1 MQFVVTGGSS
11 GVGAALVS
19 RLVGA
24 GHGVINLDVQAPIE
38 PVEGADYRSLD
49 LSDPAAIAAAVN
61 DLPEQIDG
69 LANVAGIARAP
80 DPQLVLAVNFLGA
93 RLLAELLTPRIRQL
107 GTVVSVSSVAGW
119 DWQTR
124 WDRISPLVLT
134 ESFEEGAQWCC
145 EHEAAIAR
153 DPYTFSKRCL
163 SAWTARRAQTFQ
175 HTGVRV
181 NCISPA
187 AIDTPLHP
195 QFTELM
201 GKDHSDWTIAQ
212 VGRMAT
218 PNDIAEVLDMLLT
231 AETAWLNGADLP
243 VDGGY
248 AAGTASGWID
258 FNESPAMKA
267 IRAKKGGG

>member
-1 MQFVVTGGSS
+1 MQLVVTGGSS
-11 GVGAALVS
+11 GVGAALVA
-19 RLVGA
+19 RLTGA
-24 GHGVINLDVQAPIE
+24 GHAVINLDVQAPSS
-38 PVEGADYRSLD
+38 PVQGSDYRPLD
-49 LSDPAAIAAAVN
+49 LSDPAAIAAAVSAMP
-61 DLPEQIDG
+61 DQVDG

-80 DPQLVLAVNFLGA
+80 QPQKVLAVNFLGA
-93 RLLAELLTPRIRQL
+93 RLLTELLTPRIRRL

-124 WDRISPLVLT
+124 KERIAPLLDT
-134 ESFEEGAQWCC
+134 GSFEEGAAWCQ
-145 EHEAAIAR
+145 EHEAVLAR

-163 SAWTARRAQTFQ
+163 SAWTAARAQTFQ
-175 HTGVRV
+175 STGVRV

-201 GKDHSDWTIAQ
+201 GKEHSDWNVAQ
-212 VGRMAT
+212 VGRVAT
-218 PNDIAEVLDMLLT
+218 PADIAEVLDMLLT
-231 AETAWLNGADLP
+231 SETAWLNGADLP

-248 AAGTASGWID
+248 AAGRASGWID

-267 IRAKKGGG
+267 IRAKQRP